1 MYYRKIKNGYLIQ
14 IHSANDIWYIW
25 NVLEK
30 NDKIFVE
37 TYRIVEEF
45 NEKKKVKLVLEIEKL
60 KYLKDF
66 KSLRIT
72 GKIIEGEP
80 SEYVQ
85 IGKYHGFDITEQSE
99 FILMKEQLEKYK
111 IDLLNEAVKRSK
123 DLIGNIVLIDERKV
137 MIANL
142 YPIGVEIIFE
152 KDIPF
157 SKMENQNREKFYGEI
172 QEYLKSDKIIVAGPG
187 FEKENLSKFLNK
199 KVSLYDIGYVE
210 TVGIKELFQKA
221 KKEIEAERLAKE
233 QQEIERLLSNTDR
246 LVYGD
251 IKEYAE
257 QGRIEKVYI
266 IDEMMEDSEIRK
278 ILKTIEEY
286 GGEIHIVSSNS
297 PFSELFYRIK
307 IFGLLRY

>member
-1 MYYRKIKNGYLIQ
+1 MESVNRCIIEKLKMD

-37 TYRIVEEF
+37 TYRVVEEF

-80 SEYVQ
+80 SDYVQ

-157 SKMENQNREKFYGEI
+157 SKMENQNREKFYREI

-199 KVSLYDIGYVE
+199 KVS
-210 TVGIKELFQKA
+210 
-221 KKEIEAERLAKE
+221 
-233 QQEIERLLSNTDR
+233 
-246 LVYGD
+246 
-251 IKEYAE
+251 
-257 QGRIEKVYI
+257 
-266 IDEMMEDSEIRK
+266 
-278 ILKTIEEY
+278 
-286 GGEIHIVSSNS
+286 
-297 PFSELFYRIK
+297 
-307 IFGLLRY
+307 